1 MMREIQSNEI
11 EKLYECLEAL
21 TEHHNK
27 VSLNHKGT
35 YPTLP
40 HEVVLNEFANQ
51 VSSGD
56 SKIAV
61 SEEKGEIVGFCK
73 IDLNKECGYLAY
85 LVVLE
90 KYRNKGIGRELMNWA
105 MESFRKANIHTIEL
119 KVVAGNNA
127 IHLYEKYGFQLNAQI
142 LRFTDKS

>member
-1 MMREIQSNEI
+1 MREIQSNEI
-11 EKLYECLEAL
+11 EKLYECLESL

-35 YPTLP
+35 YPTRA

-51 VSSGD
+51 VTSGY

-61 SEEKGEIVGFCK
+61 AEEKGRIVGFCK
-73 IDLNKECGYLAY
+73 IDLNKACGYLAY
-85 LVVLE
+85 LVVIE
-90 KYRNKGIGRELMNWA
+90 EYRNKGIGQALMSWA
-105 MESFRKANIHTIEL
+105 MDSFRKANIHTIDV
-119 KVVAGNNA
+119 KVVAGNEA

-142 LRFTDKS
+142 LRCTNKF